1 MRIWGA
7 ATAGCTSV
15 LLGSLQKEG
24 RSARKCLIV
33 FNKQDYDVPSLTG
46 AKGTWRTIWLTFMKE
61 LAPQTPEGAYE
72 RPSYKFSFKQ
82 TQALQ
87 VVADQLS
94 STRLVGHSSS
104 AGSSSLCICRQ
115 TLADMRCMWAM
126 LVPGEVALLHLHSV
140 IVSSSAADQLM
151 SGAIEPC

>member
-1 MRIWGA
+1 MQ
-7 ATAGCTSV
+7 
-15 LLGSLQKEG
+15 LLLGPPQSCWGSLQKEG
-24 RSARKCLIV
+24 RSARECLIV
-33 FNKQDYDVPSLTG
+33 LNKQGYDRPPLTG

-87 VVADQLS
+87 VVAKQLS
-94 STRLVGHSSS
+94 STCLVGNSSS
-104 AGSSSLCICRQ
+104 AGSRSLCTCRQ

-126 LVPGEVALLHLHSV
+126 LVRGEAPLLHLHSV
-140 IVSSSAADQLM
+140 IDLGSAADKLLP
-151 SGAIEPC
+151 GATEPC